1 MNKNLSLKKKFILQQ
16 KLQNTK
22 VKVFLPL
29 EKVTKYALDYK
40 YLRAHKFSNELKWE
54 AIYFFHLLIFKFFT

>member
-22 VKVFLPL
+22 VKVSLPL

-40 YLRAHKFSNELKWE
+40 YLRAQKFQMN
-54 AIYFFHLLIFKFFT
+54 